1 MMDTPTRPELEHLE
15 AELRLTLEEVARLQN
30 ALAEANIRIHNLQN
44 LYQVGNDSHEQEREI
59 IASIVQEVRQP
70 MTSMIGYTDLLS
82 GESTGVLNAFQHK
95 FINRIKAASERMQVL
110 LDDLIQ
116 ITDIQ
121 TGHFEIHPMNM
132 DPNEVVDQSLLAVR
146 GQLREKNILLKL
158 DVSKRMPIINADRNG
173 IQQILTRLLHNA
185 CLASPLE
192 GEMVL
197 RVMVEKNATNLK
209 EQSFLRLQVTD
220 SGGGVTPENIPNVFL
235 PRFKPGSPLLLGV
248 GETGVG
254 LYLAKLLVEAHHGNI
269 WVESDQGKT
278 TTINALIP
286 S

>member
-1 MMDTPTRPELEHLE
+1 MENPLNSEIEHLE

-44 LYQVGNDSHEQEREI
+44 LYRDGGDEHDQEKEI

-70 MTSMIGYTDLLS
+70 MTSIMGYSDLLM
-82 GESTGVLNAFQHK
+82 GESAGSLNAFQQK
-95 FINRIKAASERMQVL
+95 FVNRIKAASERMQVL

-116 ITDIQ
+116 MTDIQ
-121 TGHFEIHPMNM
+121 TGHFEIHVINF
-132 DPNEVVDQSLLAVR
+132 DPNDIIDQALLAIR

-158 DVSKRMPIINADRNG
+158 DVPKRLPGINADKNG
-173 IQQILTRLLHNA
+173 ILQIFIRLLTNA

-192 GEMVL
+192 GEMTL
-197 RVMVEKNATNLK
+197 RVMIEKNNNDNK
-209 EQSFLRLQVTD
+209 GSSFLRIQVTD
-220 SGGGVTPENIPNVFL
+220 AGGGISPDNIPNMFL
-235 PRFKPGSPLLLGV
+235 PRFKPGSPLMLGV

-254 LYLAKLLVEAHHGNI
+254 LFLAKLLVEAHHGNI

-278 TTINALIP
+278 TTINALVP
-286 S
+286 A